1 MTDLRPVGYVIG
13 WLVALLGV
21 AMAFPAGVDL
31 IDGDPNASA
40 FLGAMVVTLTTG
52 CAIGLACAN
61 GRRPAHRLSTTQGF
75 TITTVAWLVFT
86 AFATLPLTLGAP
98 HLDFV
103 DALFETTSAM
113 TTSGGTVIVGL
124 EHMPRS
130 VLLWRGL
137 LQWIGGLGVVLFA
150 IILLPLFGV
159 GGMQL
164 LRAADFNTLDKIL
177 PRAKEIALAFGAV
190 YLFLSIAC
198 ALGYAWAGMSAFD
211 AAVHSMATIATGGMA
226 NYDASFAVFG
236 PATQY
241 VGTVFMLLGAMSF
254 VRFVQFAAG
263 HPRPLFADSQI
274 RAFLVIYA
282 IFAAGLLIARL
293 LNGDVLSE
301 PVLREV
307 LFNLASIQT
316 TTGFA
321 STDYTKWGSFAVAL
335 FFCVGLICGCS
346 GSTAGGPKVFRYQ
359 LLLAAVASEMR
370 QLHSPN
376 AVHVM
381 RYQGRRVSP
390 EVIDS
395 VMGFFML
402 FFLTVGVGAVALV
415 LLGLDPVTAISG
427 ATACISNIGPGLGPV
442 IGPAGNFATVSDPA
456 KLVFTF
462 LMLVG
467 RLEIMTVYVLC
478 TAAFWRA

>member
-1 MTDLRPVGYVIG
+1 MIDLRPVGYVIG

-21 AMAFPAGVDL
+21 AMTVPAGLDL
-31 IDGDPNASA
+31 IDGDANFGA
-40 FLGAMVVTLTTG
+40 FLAAAVVTLVSG
-52 CAIGLACAN
+52 GAVALACASS
-61 GRRPAHRLSTTQGF
+61 RRPAHRFTTSQGF
-75 TITTVAWLVFT
+75 VITTVSWLVFT
-86 AFATLPLTLGAP
+86 AFATLPFILGTP
-98 HLDFV
+98 HIDFV

-124 EHMPRS
+124 ESMPRS
-130 VLLWRGL
+130 VLLWRGM

-150 IILLPLFGV
+150 MILLPLFGV

-164 LRAADFNTLDKIL
+164 LRVADFNTLDKVL
-177 PRAKEIALAFGAV
+177 PRAKEIALAFGGV
-190 YLFLSIAC
+190 YLLLSIAC

-211 AAVHSMATIATGGMA
+211 AIVHSMATIATGGMA

-236 PATQY
+236 PAVQY
-241 VGTVFMLLGAMSF
+241 IGTVFMMLGAMSF
-254 VRFVQFAAG
+254 VRFVQFARG
-263 HPRPLFADSQI
+263 DVRPLFADSQI
-274 RAFLVIYA
+274 QAFLLLYGV
-282 IFAAGLLIARL
+282 FALGLMIARL
-293 LNGDVLSE
+293 VNGDALSE
-301 PVLREV
+301 PVVREV

-321 STDYTKWGSFAVAL
+321 STDYTKWGDCAVAL

-359 LLLAAVASEMR
+359 LLLSAVATEMR

-427 ATACISNIGPGLGPV
+427 ATACISNIGPGLGPI

-467 RLEIMTVYVLC
+467 RLEIMTVYVLF